1 MTGGVGTGGGRGGLN
16 MGEIPS
22 NDPEDL
28 QNISDEGE
36 AGEDED
42 GQRSFGSNNNNM
54 DMGSDLEDDLQ
65 IKP

>member
-1 MTGGVGTGGGRGGLN
+1 